1 MKHQGTRHT
10 TPFHIF
16 KDEVC
21 RASGLSSDRLH
32 LGRLHA
38 AYDAGEPVWMVAE
51 EMALRAEA
59 LMPPVK
65 PVRLPRIDKV
75 CVKRVRL

>member
-1 MKHQGTRHT
+1 MKNNGTKDT
-10 TPFHIF
+10 TPFHIY

-21 RASGLSSDRLH
+21 KAAGLSADRLH

-38 AYDAGEPVWMVAE
+38 AYDAGEPVWMIAE

-65 PVRLPRIDKV
+65 PVSFPRLDRV